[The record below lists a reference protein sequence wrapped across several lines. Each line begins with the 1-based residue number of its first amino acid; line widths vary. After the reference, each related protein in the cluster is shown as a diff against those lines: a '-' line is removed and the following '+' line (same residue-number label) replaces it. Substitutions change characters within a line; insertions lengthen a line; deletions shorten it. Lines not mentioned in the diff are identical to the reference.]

1 MKTFWLNQQNN
12 QDCIL
17 FMAGWGM
24 APEPFLDIASGPVD
38 VLMVY
43 DYRTIDEDE
52 CDLPTLPSSTN
63 SQRKIHLL
71 AWSMGVWAAAK
82 LVRNGTLPC
91 RSFSS
96 ATAVGGTCQPV
107 HDQFGIPEQMFDR
120 TVRDF
125 SPEVLEEFYR
135 SMFDSDQEEEQF
147 LRHMAKTKRS
157 VEELRQ
163 ELIALRTACEDLPDV
178 SEELADVF
186 KNRIVTGR
194 DRVFPARN
202 QMRAWGR
209 KTCASVPLPHF
220 PFYQWSS
227 WAEIFKILQRPCH
240 AEN

>member
-1 MKTFWLNQQNN
+1 MKTCWLNQQNN

-43 DYRTIDEDE
+43 DYRTIDED
-52 CDLPTLPSSTN
+52 DRDFPTLLSSIN

-71 AWSMGVWAAAK
+71 AWSMGVWAAAM
-82 LVRNGTLPC
+82 LVWNGTLLR

-96 ATAVGGTCQPV
+96 ATAVGGTCQPI
-107 HDQFGIPEQMFDR
+107 HDQCGIPEQRFNQ
-120 TVRDF
+120 TVREL
-125 SPEVLEEFYR
+125 SPAVLAEFYR
-135 SMFDSDQEEEQF
+135 SMFDNDREAEQF

-163 ELIALRTACEDLPDV
+163 ELIALRSACKDLPDM

-186 KNRIVTGR
+186 KHRIVTGR

-227 WAEIFKILQRPCH
+227 WAEILKILQRPCH
-240 AEN
+240 AKN